1 MKLIS
6 IDLTPGYRTGVLVG
20 DEALDFALAGDLL
33 PLANWVPS
41 DMRILLAGGPGALDI
56 IRGFVSAVADD
67 AMLAQGLRRVGALKP
82 ISAIRLGP
90 PVPRPGILLS
100 HGRAYHDHLK
110 EMRGADAKPSEDP
123 SGFLKNTNS
132 ITASGSAIRLPPHR
146 ATMVDFEGEFSI
158 VFGSRCHHVSEVEA
172 LDFVVG
178 YTIINDVSA
187 RDWVPHFRQT
197 GNPDL
202 NRAGK
207 QFPTF
212 TPMGPCIV
220 TKDEIP
226 DPHALTL
233 ITTLNGQIMQDA
245 HTSGLIWRIPALISY
260 FSEFYCFEPGDILTT
275 GSPSGVGFGRK
286 PPVFMRAGD
295 IVEVTVSSVGSL
307 INTIV
312 AG

>member
-6 IDLTPGYRTGVLVG
+6 IDAAPGYRTGVLIG
-20 DEALDFALAGDLL
+20 DEALDFALAAGEL
-33 PLANWVPS
+33 PLAHWIPQ
-41 DMRILLAGGPGALDI
+41 DMRLLLAGGERGLDI
-56 IRGFVSAVADD
+56 IRLFVASVGAD
-67 AMLAQGLRRVGALKP
+67 AGLAARLRAAGALKP
-82 ISAIRLGP
+82 LASVKLAP

-123 SGFLKNTNS
+123 SGFLKNLNS
-132 ITASGSAIRLPPHR
+132 ITASGSPIRLPAHR
-146 ATMVDFEGEFSI
+146 ATMVEFEGEFSI
-158 VFGSRCHHVSEVEA
+158 VFGSRCHNVTEARA
-172 LDFVVG
+172 LDHVAG
-178 YTIINDVSA
+178 YTIVNDVSA
-187 RDWVPHFRQT
+187 RDWVEHFRRT

-202 NRAGK
+202 NRGGK

-226 DPHALTL
+226 DPHDLTL
-233 ITTLNGQIMQDA
+233 TTTLNGKVMQDA
-245 HTSGLIWRIPALISY
+245 HTSNLIWRIPALISY

-275 GSPSGVGFGRK
+275 GSPSGVGYGRK

-295 IVEVTVSSVGSL
+295 LVEITVSGVGALS
-307 INTIV
+307 NPIV

>member
-6 IDLTPGYRTGVLVG
+6 IDAAPDFRAGVIIG
-20 DEALDFALAGDLL
+20 DEALDFSLAGGEL
-33 PLANWVPS
+33 PLANWIPR
-41 DMRILLAGGPGALDI
+41 DMRALLAGGEHGLDI
-56 IRGFVSAVADD
+56 IRGMIFAVSSD
-67 AMLAQGLRRVGALKP
+67 AKLAARLRASGALKP
-82 ISAIRLGP
+82 LAATRLGP

-123 SGFLKNTNS
+123 SGFLKNLNS
-132 ITASGSAIRLPPHR
+132 ITASGAPIRLPAHR

-158 VFGSRCHHVSEVEA
+158 VFGSRCHNVTEARA
-172 LDFVVG
+172 LDHVVG

-187 RDWVPHFRQT
+187 RDWVAHFRRT

-207 QFPTF
+207 QFPGF

-220 TKDEIP
+220 TKDEIS
-226 DPHALTL
+226 DPHDLKL
-233 ITTLNGQIMQDA
+233 VTTLNGQVMQDA
-245 HTSGLIWRIPALISY
+245 HTSNLIWRIPALISY

-286 PPVFMRAGD
+286 PPVFMRPGD
-295 IVEVTVSSVGSL
+295 LVEITVTGVGTLS
-307 INTIV
+307 NRIV
-312 AG
+312 AS

>member
-1 MKLIS
+1 MKLVS
-6 IDLTPGYRTGVLVG
+6 IELAPGYRTGVLIG
-20 DEALDFALAGDLL
+20 DEVLDFGLSGEIL

-41 DMRILLAGGPGALDI
+41 DMRLLLAGGRAALDI
-56 IRGFVSAVADD
+56 IRGFITAIAENPALAPALREAGALTQQSAV
-67 AMLAQGLRRVGALKP
+67 
-82 ISAIRLGP
+82 RLGP

-110 EMRGADAKPSEDP
+110 EMRGSDAVPSEDP

-132 ITASGSAIRLPPHR
+132 ITASGSPIRLPPHR

-158 VFGSRCHHVSEVEA
+158 VFGARCHNVTDAEA
-172 LDFVVG
+172 LDYVAG

-187 RDWVPHFRQT
+187 RDWVGHFRQT

-226 DPHALTL
+226 DPHDLTL
-233 ITTLNGQIMQDA
+233 QTTLNGKIMQDA

-286 PPVFMRAGD
+286 PPVFMQPGD
-295 IVEVTVSSVGSL
+295 IVEVTVTGVGTLSNK
-307 INTIV
+307 II